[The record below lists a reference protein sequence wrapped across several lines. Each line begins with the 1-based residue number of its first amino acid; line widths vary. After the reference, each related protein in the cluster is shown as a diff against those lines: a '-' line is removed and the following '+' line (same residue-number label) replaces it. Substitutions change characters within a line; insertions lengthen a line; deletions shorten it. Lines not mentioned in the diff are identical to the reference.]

1 MTQPTADVLI
11 IGGGPAGATAA
22 LYTARADLKT
32 IVIDKERKSG
42 ALGITTKIANYPG
55 VPEVISGEEL
65 LERMW
70 KQAQGFGAEFVK
82 ARITGVTIGDDTK
95 QVFGADGKVYEGR
108 AMILA
113 TGAMGRSSTVPGEEE
128 FLGRGVSYC
137 ATCDA
142 AFFRDQPVLVSG
154 YNEEAAEESLF
165 LTRFASSVVLASSKP
180 KLNADP
186 ETLHLIDKTENITLR
201 AGARLKQIAGDGSVT
216 GAILTESGKEE
227 TVAVKGVFIFGT
239 GNKPITDFLQGAVNV
254 HGSGCLGIDKS
265 DMSTNMPGVF
275 GAGDVLCNDVKQ
287 AVVAAAEG
295 CIAALSVD
303 KYLHGRKAVKR
314 DYN

>member
-1 MTQPTADVLI
+1 MTELTADLLI

-22 LYTARADLKT
+22 MYTSRADIKT
-32 IVIDKERKSG
+32 IVLDKERKSG

-55 VPEVISGEEL
+55 VPEVISGDEL
-65 LERMW
+65 LGRMW
-70 KQAQGFGAEFVK
+70 KQAQSFGAEFVK
-82 ARITGVTIGDDTK
+82 ARIVGVTLDKDIK
-95 QVFGADGKVYEGR
+95 QVITADGKIYEGK
-108 AMILA
+108 AIIVA

-128 FLGRGVSYC
+128 LLGRGVSYC

-142 AFFRDQPVLVSG
+142 AFFRNQPVLVSG
-154 YNEEAAEESLF
+154 HNEEAAEEALF
-165 LTRFASSVVLASSKP
+165 LTRFASSVVLASSKT
-180 KLNADP
+180 KLNADA
-186 ETLHLIDKTENITLR
+186 ETLETIEKTENITLR
-201 AGARLKQIAGDGSVT
+201 AGARLKKIVGNGKVT
-216 GAILTESGKEE
+216 GAIVLQDGKEE
-227 TVAVKGVFIFGT
+227 TLAVKGVFVFGT
-239 GNKPITDFLQGAVNV
+239 GNKPITDFLQGAADV
-254 HGSGCLGIDKS
+254 HGPGCLGINKS
-265 DMSTNMPGVF
+265 DMSTKIPGVF